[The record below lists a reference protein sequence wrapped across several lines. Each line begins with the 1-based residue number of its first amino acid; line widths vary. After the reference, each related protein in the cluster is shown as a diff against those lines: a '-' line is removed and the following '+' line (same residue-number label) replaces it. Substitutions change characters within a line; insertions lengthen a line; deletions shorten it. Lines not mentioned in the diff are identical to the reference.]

1 MFILLLQHVQV
12 NEHNPSNT
20 LAKIS
25 HSVFSRFWIESLL
38 IRRNLLYMLGILGMM
53 NRDMNRVD
61 IEDRHVYVSLSNP

>member
-12 NEHNPSNT
+12 NEKNPSNT

-25 HSVFSRFWIESLL
+25 LFVFSGFWIQSLL
-38 IRRNLLYMLGILGMM
+38 IRCNLLYMLGVLGMM